1 MLNSQDTLTIL
12 ERMFQKHS
20 ENESNSSPTL
30 LSSEEKL
37 LIDNLLESYST
48 KNDLKF
54 TLILRI
60 FLSYTKVL
68 ASGKKVDKK
77 IVQELNDILKSVR
90 FNEIELFL
98 PCKNI
103 EWVLLEIGK
112 VLISLSTSD
121 PSITDIIGDILE
133 TTTDLFKIVDNDF
146 GLAVTNYLLAYKWF
160 LAGNVEKA
168 SRLLEMVAHIFKNP
182 VLILESQY
190 YAALMNYPTNLRRSI
205 NLLENCL
212 LLTQR
217 YSVEIAESTIS
228 LDELEGTLN
237 KFRREF
243 IIRDHETEDKAYL
256 FKVIDNVI
264 HYYYNKNDQFGLS
277 ACYYEAGIIFD
288 KLGYEDTAE
297 EYFVESAIITSDL
310 QQWKLYSKALINLV
324 VKFFE
329 KGRVHEAE
337 DYLND
342 LIQVASYLKDESL
355 HKKVETLLVSLKKL
369 KEINPSNIS
378 TESKIQEYISEIDSS
393 TGQSFSNTYEP
404 EAINPPAN
412 IFAPVTPTPTDTT
425 SIPSYESNLSKE
437 EEINLLESLETL
449 SNYTPVP
456 ETSNQ
461 QNTIPEPM
469 TVDQSFLADFK
480 EPITTQTSNEVT
492 ISNEGLL
499 TPQESLSDIAQKNVS
514 SFYSVRKGICTL
526 LKNNNFEVY
535 TDYKPIKGSVSV
547 DIVAIRGKIRKQKL
561 FIMITGDGEGEIE
574 LGLNLLI
581 SIFDTAERIIF
592 VNTSLKRQP
601 ARKGGVNIIYDINDF
616 PI

>member
-12 ERMFQKHS
+12 ERMFQKES
-20 ENESNSSPTL
+20 ESSSPTF
-30 LSSEEKL
+30 LSSEEKSL
-37 LIDNLLESYST
+37 LENLLESYST

-54 TLILRI
+54 TLILKI

-68 ASGKKVDKK
+68 SSNKKVDKK
-77 IVQELNDILKSVR
+77 LFQELNDILKSVR
-90 FNEIELFL
+90 FNEMELFL

-112 VLISLSTSD
+112 VLLTLSNSD
-121 PSITDIIGDILE
+121 PSITDIVGDILE
-133 TTTDLFKIVDNDF
+133 TTIDLFKMVDNDY
-146 GLAVTNYLLAYKWF
+146 GLAITNYLLAYKWF
-160 LAGNVEKA
+160 LSGNVEKA

-182 VLILESQY
+182 ILILESQY

-217 YSVEIAESTIS
+217 YSAEIAESTVS

-243 IIRDHETEDKAYL
+243 IIRDHESEDKAYL

-297 EYFVESAIITSDL
+297 EYFVEAAIITSDL

-329 KGRVHEAE
+329 KGRVREAE

-342 LIQVASYLKDESL
+342 LIQVASYLKDEGL

-369 KEINPSNIS
+369 KEVNPSNIS
-378 TESKIQEYISEIDSS
+378 TESKLEEYISEIDSS
-393 TGQSFSNTYEP
+393 TGQSFSNTYVQEP
-404 EAINPPAN
+404 ITEPAPEEVPYSTPP
-412 IFAPVTPTPTDTT
+412 PVQTT
-425 SIPSYESNLSKE
+425 YESNLSQE

-449 SNYTPVP
+449 SNYNPVP
-456 ETSNQ
+456 ETTNQSN
-461 QNTIPEPM
+461 IHPPPI
-469 TVDQSFLADFK
+469 TVDQSFLSDFK
-480 EPITTQTSNEVT
+480 EPIATPTSNEVT

-499 TPQESLSDIAQKNVS
+499 TPSETLANTEENSVS
-514 SFYSVRKGICTL
+514 TFYTVRKEICTL
-526 LKNNNFEVY
+526 LRNYNFEVY
-535 TDYKPIKGSVSV
+535 TDYKPVKGSVSV

-561 FIMITGDGEGEIE
+561 FIMITGEGEGEIE

-592 VNTSLKRQP
+592 VNTSDNKQP
-601 ARKGGVNIIYDINDF
+601 TRRGGVNIIYNIKDF